1 MNIFLVDTSVWIAY
15 FRGQENVKQ
24 LDQIIETNS
33 IRTNDLILSELLPLI
48 RLKNENNLAEILET
62 VQKLPLE
69 INWEQIRNIQLLNL
83 KNGINKVGIPDLIIL
98 QNAIQNKATLL
109 TLDNHFKLIS
119 KHIDCKVELIC

>member
-24 LDQIIETNS
+24 LDQVIETNS

-69 INWEQIRNIQLLNL
+69 IIWEQIRNIQLLNL

-119 KHIDCKVELIC
+119 AHIDCKVELLC

>member
-24 LDQIIETNS
+24 LDQVIETNS

-83 KNGINKVGIPDLIIL
+83 NNGINKVGIPDLIIL

-119 KHIDCKVELIC
+119 EHNDCKVELLC

>member
-24 LDQIIETNS
+24 LDQVIETNS
-33 IRTNDLILSELLPLI
+33 IRTNELILSELLPLI
-48 RLKNENNLAEILET
+48 RLKSENNLAEILET
-62 VQKLPLE
+62 VQKLFLE
-69 INWEQIRNIQLLNL
+69 INWDQIRNIQLLNL

-119 KHIDCKVELIC
+119 EHLDCKVELLC